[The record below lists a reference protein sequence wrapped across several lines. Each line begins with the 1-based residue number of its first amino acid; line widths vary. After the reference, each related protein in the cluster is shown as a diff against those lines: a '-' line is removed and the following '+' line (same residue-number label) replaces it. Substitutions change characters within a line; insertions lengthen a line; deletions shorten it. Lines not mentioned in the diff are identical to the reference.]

1 MTSIDWPTSSL
12 DPIARA
18 KVLGHAI
25 PSAAWH
31 ETIVD
36 VPYER
41 AWSWISDLE
50 RSVPS
55 FDRVVSR
62 LRVRDVRGVDGAEQ
76 LRLSVSNLGVPIP
89 FEARI
94 EEGFCLMQARARL
107 YLVVMAAVPVDDGRR
122 AHVLHLE
129 AIPLPGTGFLRRWI
143 QREVNN
149 DLANMARLLTRSS
162 R

>member
-1 MTSIDWPTSSL
+1 MTSIDWPTASL

-18 KVLGHAI
+18 KVLGRAI
-25 PSAAWH
+25 PSAAWQ

-41 AWSWISDLE
+41 AWSWIRDLE

-62 LRVRDVRGVDGAEQ
+62 LRVRAVHVEDGAEQ
-76 LRLSVSNLGVPIP
+76 LALSVSNFGIPIP

-107 YLVVMAAVPVDDGRR
+107 YLVVMAATPADDGRR

-129 AIPLPGTGFLRRWI
+129 AVPLPGTGFLRRFI
-143 QREVNN
+143 QREVKN
-149 DLANMARLLTRSS
+149 DLANMTRLLTS
-162 R
+162 